1 MRSVDQQSL
10 ESGAASSGIKLKAT
24 EPLSSNPFVSV
35 PLDRQKGAP
44 PPVSSAA
51 PRQKRLRVPRG
62 GSAERFAQSK
72 ARVPQPAAAPKQAP
86 QQNPSPSLRIVLE
99 AEPQPEELAAPDA
112 EQQQEDAENLARFAA
127 AFPKIPNGLIF
138 RFPDAEEEQDPAFDA
153 RRYLDDDPFDPDGED
168 AFFGEAGR
176 APVPGFKG
184 ADRAGRREPAYLNPR
199 YEKMIRDAEARTQSK
214 MPLSPSRT
222 SAAAGPASKTAR
234 IPAISGPLD
243 RGSRASAD
251 LPPRSPSIAAAFSGA
266 PAKRSAASRSGGYAL
281 RTQSAPATLKWQDQG
296 FKGSALGPRA
306 LTPAA
311 SGPLRAQSWAGGLG
325 PKDPRMPASAHP
337 SSIPSALSR
346 NSGPLPAK
354 RSPLQPMAASVA
366 SQAVPAALSQVAP
379 AAPSSSARPSD
390 AMNPA
395 QPLLDSHAI
404 EESTIFDEPPIPISE
419 GMKDADK
426 SRNKGRKLLIGS
438 LVLIIVALVGILA
451 FIGTTGTIPVPEFH
465 ITTVDNIGKGGQTS
479 PSGDSADDKAAS
491 DDDGVQPPSN
501 GAGTVTYRYTAKTA
515 SGVEYSVE
523 EKTIFDDAGNC
534 TFTTMAMQFPTEAA
548 AKDFTD
554 SLALDLGAK
563 YTLDSLNGANA
574 TVTVDNSG
582 LGLDRQSYENALRY
596 SVDDL
601 VILKK

>member
-1 MRSVDQQSL
+1 MRSVGQQSL
-10 ESGAASSGIKLKAT
+10 ESGAASSGIKLKAS
-24 EPLSSNPFVSV
+24 EPLSSSPFVSV
-35 PLDRQKGAP
+35 PLDKQKGAAP
-44 PPVSSAA
+44 ADPSAA

-72 ARVPQPAAAPKQAP
+72 ARAVQPAAVPKQAP
-86 QQNPSPSLRIVLE
+86 QQTPSPSLRIVLE
-99 AEPQPEELAAPDA
+99 AEPQPEELAGSDPG
-112 EQQQEDAENLARFAA
+112 QPQEDPENLAQFAA

-138 RFPDAEEEQDPAFDA
+138 RFPDAEEEEPSALDA
-153 RRYLDDDPFDPDGED
+153 QGFPDSDPFGPNGTD
-168 AFFGEAGR
+168 APFGGAGR
-176 APVPGFKG
+176 PYGQGPKG
-184 ADRAGRREPAYLNPR
+184 SGPASQGREPAYVNPR
-199 YEKMIRDAEARTQSK
+199 YEKMIRDAEARTQQRASSGQ
-214 MPLSPSRT
+214 PRAG
-222 SAAAGPASKTAR
+222 AAVAPASKTAR

-251 LPPRSPSIAAAFSGA
+251 LPPRSPSKAAAFTGA
-266 PAKRSAASRSGGYAL
+266 PVQRTPASHPGGYAL
-281 RTQSAPATLKWQDQG
+281 NAQPASATLKWQDHALR
-296 FKGSALGPRA
+296 GSAPAPRT
-306 LTPAA
+306 LTPSS
-311 SGPLRAQSWAGGLG
+311 SGPLRAQLWPGGAGPQDL
-325 PKDPRMPASAHP
+325 RMSRSAQPP
-337 SSIPSALSR
+337 STSGALTR
-346 NSGPLPAK
+346 NSGPLPPK
-354 RSPLQPMAASVA
+354 RAPLSPMAAPVA
-366 SQAVPAALSQVAP
+366 SPPVAP
-379 AAPSSSARPSD
+379 VTSSSSARPSD
-390 AMNPA
+390 AMSPA
-395 QPLLDSHAI
+395 KPLLDSHAL

-438 LVLIIVALVGILA
+438 LVLIIVALVGVLA

-465 ITTVDNIGKGGQTS
+465 ITTVDNIGRGDQGGS
-479 PSGDSADDKAAS
+479 SGASTDDGAAS
-491 DDDGVQPPSN
+491 PDDGAQAPSN

-523 EKTIFDDAGNC
+523 EKTIFNDAGDC

-554 SLALDLGAK
+554 SLARDLGSK

>member
-44 PPVSSAA
+44 PVSSAT

-62 GSAERFAQSK
+62 GSAVHFAQSK
-72 ARVPQPAAAPKQAP
+72 PRVPQPAAASKQVP

-99 AEPQPEELAAPDA
+99 AEPQPEELAVPDA
-112 EQQQEDAENLARFAA
+112 GQQQEDAEDLARFAA

-138 RFPDAEEEQDPAFDA
+138 RFPDAEEERDPAFDA
-153 RRYLDDDPFDPDGED
+153 RRYLDDDPFDPYEED
-168 AFFGEAGR
+168 VSFGETGR
-176 APVPGFKG
+176 VPVPGFKG
-184 ADRAGRREPAYLNPR
+184 ADHAGRRGPTYLNPR
-199 YEKMIRDAEARTQSK
+199 YEKMIRDAEARTQHK
-214 MPLSPSRT
+214 MPPSPSRT
-222 SAAAGPASKTAR
+222 IAAAGAASKTAR

-251 LPPRSPSIAAAFSGA
+251 LPPRSPSMAAAFSGA
-266 PAKRSAASRSGGYAL
+266 PAKRSAVSRPEGYAS
-281 RTQSAPATLKWQDQG
+281 RTQSAPATLKGQDQG
-296 FKGSALGPRA
+296 FKGTALGPRA
-306 LTPAA
+306 LAPTA
-311 SGPLRAQSWAGGLG
+311 SGPLHTQSWTGGLG
-325 PKDPRMPASAHP
+325 PKDPRIPASAHS

-354 RSPLQPMAASVA
+354 RAPLQPVAASAA
-366 SQAVPAALSQVAP
+366 SPVAP
-379 AAPSSSARPSD
+379 AAPQAASAAPSPSVRPSD

-404 EESTIFDEPPIPISE
+404 EESTIFDEPPTPISE

-438 LVLIIVALVGILA
+438 LVLIIVALVGVLA

-479 PSGDSADDKAAS
+479 PAGDSADDKAAS

-534 TFTTMAMQFPTEAA
+534 TFTTMAMQFPTEEA

-554 SLALDLGAK
+554 SLARDLGAK